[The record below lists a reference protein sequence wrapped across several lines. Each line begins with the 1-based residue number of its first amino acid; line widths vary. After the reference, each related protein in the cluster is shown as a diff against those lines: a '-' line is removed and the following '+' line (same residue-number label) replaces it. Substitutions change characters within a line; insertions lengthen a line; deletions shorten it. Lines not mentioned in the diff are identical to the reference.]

1 MMGGYALL
9 SVPLY
14 FLGDFE
20 AARQY
25 ARRGV
30 EIWRAGGVESQ
41 DDGVT
46 EHAISCLFFEAY
58 WSGISERS
66 PPVGRP

>member
-1 MMGGYALL
+1 L

-30 EIWRAGGVESQ
+30 EIWRAGGVESCSQ
-41 DDGVT
+41 RLIGGN
-46 EHAISCLFFEAY
+46 ARL
-58 WSGISERS
+58 R
-66 PPVGRP
+66 